1 MAFEPRYEAFQPR
14 TIWSLSN
21 AFTSAFKELD
31 PIPQFRLRQSW
42 GNFFKPDSRSR
53 SNTGSGTGRLPLS
66 RKTETID
73 HVWIMFADVHLLD
86 SFCCSAMNLG
96 DADFTRNIAGAWH
109 AAVHQT
115 AGRPFR
121 RERSSAPGTARAV
134 SFRSANSGS
143 RLLLFKLVQALSW
156 KQRRAHPH
164 QTSIYYDCS
173 GAAREVTSKA

>member
-96 DADFTRNIAGAWH
+96 DADFTRAISRGRGTLLYIKLRDDPS
-109 AAVHQT
+109 AV
-115 AGRPFR
+115 
-121 RERSSAPGTARAV
+121 
-134 SFRSANSGS
+134 N
-143 RLLLFKLVQALSW
+143 
-156 KQRRAHPH
+156 
-164 QTSIYYDCS
+164 
-173 GAAREVTSKA
+173 GAALLVLPEP